1 MTDSALVPQA
11 PGGLSFGQTA
21 LDASQFIPPRVKVIQ
36 KMSQEVDTKLGV
48 AGDFFNV
55 LTQENYGQTFS
66 FLPIQPFMNR
76 VLLVRDEKRVAIEN
90 ALTEGG
96 VTNADGPKGK
106 GPVFE
111 FAEGGGVLK
120 CRSLNMEKGNGEP
133 GIACAE
139 CPLSVWHGADAPLC
153 TEVYN
158 VASLHE
164 NGDLIILQFS
174 RSSAKA
180 GRKLFSML
188 RLGRPGQPI
197 WDRFYKI
204 ETKDQ
209 SNSKG
214 TFAVPI
220 VSKTAELP
228 PPELAKDALRWYH
241 ELSGLGP
248 IDVTPD
254 DETAETEGAGYED
267 GDPNK
272 PF

>member
-1 MTDSALVPQA
+1 MTESSLVPAA

-21 LDASQFIPPRVKVIQ
+21 LDASQFIPPRVKIVQ
-36 KMSQEVDTKLGV
+36 KMSQEVDTKLAS

-55 LTQENYGQTFS
+55 LTQENYGSTFN

-76 VLLVRDEKRVAIEN
+76 VLLVRDERKAGIEN
-90 ALTEGG
+90 ALAEGG
-96 VTNADGPKGK
+96 VTNADGKGK
-106 GPVFE
+106 ARIFE
-111 FAEGGGVLK
+111 FSEGGGVLK
-120 CRSLNMEKGNGEP
+120 CRSLDMEQGNGEP
-133 GIACAE
+133 GIACNT
-139 CPLSVWHGADAPLC
+139 CPLSKWHGPDAPLC

-164 NGDLIILQFS
+164 SGDLIILQFS
-174 RSSAKA
+174 RSSAKS

-188 RLGRPGQPI
+188 RLGRPGAPI

-228 PPELAKDALRWYH
+228 PPELAKDALYWARQ
-241 ELSGLGP
+241 LAGLGP
-248 IDVTPD
+248 IDVTPVEDEDAEASGSGYAED
-254 DETAETEGAGYED
+254 DPD
-267 GDPNK
+267 R